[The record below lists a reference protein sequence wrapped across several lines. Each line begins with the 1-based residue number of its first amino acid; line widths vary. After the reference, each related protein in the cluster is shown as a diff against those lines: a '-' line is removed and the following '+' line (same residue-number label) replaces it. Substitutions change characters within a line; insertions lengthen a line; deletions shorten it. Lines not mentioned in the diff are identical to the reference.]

1 MRTWLGYA
9 AALIVG
15 IGTPLFAL
23 WVARSTPVGSDPA
36 LAGLALVLGMGI
48 IAGVLAAALP
58 QHWLALG
65 LIVSVPLGVL
75 GTVMFVAL
83 ANIGEFFWIWL
94 AVALGAVVVSLLGAF
109 LTARAKRA

>member
-1 MRTWLGYA
+1 MRIWLSYA

-36 LAGLALVLGMGI
+36 LAGLSLVLGLGI
-48 IAGVLAAALP
+48 IAALLAAALP
-58 QHWLALG
+58 RHWLALA

-94 AVALGAVVVSLLGAF
+94 AVTLGAVAASLLGAF
-109 LTARAKRA
+109 FAARAKRR